1 MKLFIFLLLLSA
13 SAHAQQRT
21 AVQGDPSFSVYL
33 TSDDT
38 SKVKVYNG
46 GSGMIDAYTVFP
58 LLEGKAHFPLF
69 TVFSWNT
76 INYPVIWT
84 DPPEPSYT
92 LKYDTIGGWHLV
104 AASDTVRGWFLPVG
118 FVYLYEVR
126 VYKPEGW
133 TSLKTGE
140 VITQWIN
147 PKHFRW
153 LDYNKQP
160 FKFLVIDEI
169 QRH

>member
-1 MKLFIFLLLLSA
+1 MKHLICFLLAFVTFNGLN
-13 SAHAQQRT
+13 AQVQQSTRP
-21 AVQGDPSFSVYL
+21 QGDSNFSVWL
-33 TSDDT
+33 TSTDT
-38 SKVKVYNG
+38 TKAKVFNG
-46 GSGMIDAYTVFP
+46 FSET
-58 LLEGKAHFPLF
+58 LLLKLSESLHFADSLNKLWP
-69 TVFSWNT
+69 
-76 INYPVIWT
+76 
-84 DPPEPSYT
+84 
-92 LKYDTIGGWHLV
+92 KYDTIGGWHLV